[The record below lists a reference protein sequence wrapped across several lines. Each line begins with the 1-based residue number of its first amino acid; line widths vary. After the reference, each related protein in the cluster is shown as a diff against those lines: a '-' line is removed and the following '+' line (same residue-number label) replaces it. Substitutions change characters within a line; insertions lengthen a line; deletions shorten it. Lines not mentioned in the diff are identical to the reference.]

1 MKNRIG
7 ALFCLGLSLVLLGS
21 APSYSQ
27 EQYRTEISAAYLRS
41 DFESGG
47 RTLQTEAGL
56 EFFLAPVKTDNHPY
70 AEAAFLENIGSVR
83 FAVRDQDS
91 KSGSATADGR
101 SYDLFVNYTM
111 PDFPV
116 VVMVEW
122 TRAKNDYQFSPGLQ
136 LKTESD
142 LYSIVLGKY
151 LSCGL
156 FAAIGYGDI
165 SFYPTYDCGA
175 GPVDQPRDHMQ
186 FTSCI

>member
-101 SYDLFVNYTM
+101 SYDLFVNYTT

-151 LSCGL
+151 LSYGL